1 MKIAPV
7 WGKMNCLNARSRAVG
22 TGLFLLV
29 NASLPLAALGQAPS
43 IALQS
48 PSETVIAGQC
58 ASFAVGANGSPAPS
72 YQWRQSTDGGNTW
85 TSLTDGN
92 GMIGIGTATLVI
104 AEATVPMSGNQFQAL
119 VTNASG
125 SAASAPVT
133 LTVSP
138 LPAGDVVAYAF
149 STLAGMAPGSADGT
163 GNASRFLN
171 PGAVAVDGAGNAYVA
186 DSGNSTIRKI
196 TPSGVVTTLAGSPGN
211 SGAADGT
218 GSAAQFNGP
227 QRVAVDGAGN
237 VYVADT
243 GNNTIRKI
251 TPGGVVKTMAGAPP
265 PFAPAGLTDGQG
277 RAARFNG
284 PWGVAVDGLGNVL
297 VADTGNFA
305 IRRITPSGAVTSVT
319 GGGNGYLD
327 GNGGSAAF
335 YGPKGVAVDAAGNLY
350 VADTGNDVIRKITP
364 TGAVTTLAGSPP
376 TANQGGVGMSPFSYH
391 PGSADGTG
399 GSAQFNGPQ
408 GVSVDS
414 SGNVYVADTGN
425 NTVRKITPAAVVTTL
440 AGSPPSPPT
449 KAKGSSILLYNP
461 AGSYGSA
468 DGTGGGARFANPL
481 GIAVDGAGNL
491 YVADTGNDTI
501 RKVTPA
507 GAVATLAGTA
517 VQGGD
522 NGTGGAAQFFYP
534 QGAAVDIAG
543 NLYVADSYN
552 HVIRKITPGGAVT
565 TLAGSPGTAG
575 STDGTGDAAL
585 FNCPSGVAVDG
596 TGNVYVGDTHND
608 TIRKITPAGV
618 VTTLAGSPG
627 NAGYADGTGSAAM
640 FFYPWGVAVDGSGNV
655 YVGDHYNDA
664 VRKVTPAGVVTTLA
678 GGPPPSGGSDTISS
692 FNSPSGV
699 ALDSSGNVYVADLFA
714 IQRVAPG
721 GTVTTLAGNEIAN
734 LGGISDGLGSAAQF
748 NGPQGLAIDGA
759 GNVYVAD
766 TGNNLIRKITP
777 EGFVTTIAGNPY
789 QVFATAIGEGGAATF
804 NGPCGIAVDGSG
816 TLYVA
821 ESQLPESLL
830 APPTTESAASDIRL
844 GIPLAVEP
852 PAITTQP
859 QSQTVTTGGT
869 VTLAVA
875 ATGNPPPAYQW
886 EIDGTP
892 IAGATGPTLTLSNVG
907 VTQAGTYLVLVTSEG
922 LNTLSNAAV
931 VTVETGGWLANLSAR
946 AYVAPALSPRDTL
959 IAGFVTAGPGA
970 KAVLVRGAGP
980 GLQQFGVTGFISNPS
995 LTIYSGATPGPTLTS
1010 WNPNLAATFTSLG
1023 AFPFTLGSNDT
1034 AALQSFS
1041 PGAYTAV
1048 VSSASTPVANGIAL
1062 AELYDADQG
1071 APTNRLIN
1079 ISARAYVGLGANILI
1094 GGFVVGGPSSE
1105 TVLVRGVGPGLGSFN
1120 LSGLLA
1126 EPLLAVYDSNP
1137 TNSASGPQLIA
1148 QIQGWGGP
1156 PLQGA
1161 STVAARIEPATA
1173 SDMSQAGAFSLAAGS
1188 ADSAMVLTLP
1198 PGAYT
1203 AEVSGA
1209 DGGAGIALVEI
1220 YELP

>member
-1 MKIAPV
+1 MKIAPA
-7 WGKMNCLNARSRAVG
+7 WSEMNSLNARTRAVG

-29 NASLPLAALGQAPS
+29 NAFLPLAASGQAPS

-58 ASFAVGANGSPAPS
+58 ASFAVGANGSPAPT
-72 YQWRQSTDGGNTW
+72 YQWQQSTDGGNTW
-85 TSLTDGN
+85 TNLTEGN
-92 GMIGIGTATLVI
+92 GMIGTGTATLVI
-104 AEATVPMSGNQFQAL
+104 AEATVPMSGSQFQAL
-119 VTNASG
+119 VANASG
-125 SAASAPVT
+125 SAASAPVA
-133 LTVSP
+133 LTVTP
-138 LPAGDVVAYAF
+138 LPVGDVVAYNF
-149 STLAGMAPGSADGT
+149 GILAGMAPGSADGT
-163 GNASRFLN
+163 GGSARFLN
-171 PGAVAVDGAGNAYVA
+171 PGALALDAVGNAYVA

-218 GSAAQFNGP
+218 GGAARFNGP
-227 QRVAVDGAGN
+227 QGVAVDGSGN

-251 TPGGVVKTMAGAPP
+251 TPGGVVTTLAGAPP
-265 PFAPAGLTDGQG
+265 PFAPAGLADGQG

-284 PWGVAVDGLGNVL
+284 PWGVAVDGSGNVL
-297 VADTGNFA
+297 VADTGNFV
-305 IRRITPSGAVTSVT
+305 IRRITPAGAVTSVT
-319 GGGNGYLD
+319 SGGNGYLD
-327 GNGGSAAF
+327 GNGSSAAF
-335 YGPKGVAVDAAGNLY
+335 DGPKGVAVDSAGNLY
-350 VADTGNDVIRKITP
+350 VADTGNDVIRKIASN
-364 TGAVTTLAGSPP
+364 GVVTTLAGSPP
-376 TANQGGVGMSPFSYH
+376 TANVVNGMAPFLYH

-414 SGNVYVADTGN
+414 AGNVYVADTGN
-425 NTVRKITPAAVVTTL
+425 NTVRKITPAGAVTTL

-468 DGTGGGARFANPL
+468 DGTGSGARFANL
-481 GIAVDGAGNL
+481 FGIAVDGAGNL
-491 YVADTGNDTI
+491 YVADTGNNTI

-522 NGTGGAAQFFYP
+522 NGTVGAAQFFYP

-552 HVIRKITPGGAVT
+552 HAIRKITPGGSVT
-565 TLAGSPGTAG
+565 TLAGTVGMAG
-575 STDGTGDAAL
+575 STDGTGGAAL

-596 TGNVYVGDTHND
+596 TGNVYVADTHND

-627 NAGYADGTGSAAM
+627 NAGYADGTGSAAQ
-640 FFYPWGVAVDGSGNV
+640 FFYPWGVAVDGSGYV
-655 YVGDHYNDA
+655 YVADHYNDA

-678 GGPPPSGGSDTISS
+678 GGPLPSGGSDTAPP
-692 FNSPSGV
+692 FNLPSGV

-721 GTVTTLAGNEIAN
+721 GTVATLAGNEYAN
-734 LGGISDGLGSAAQF
+734 MGGISDGLGSVAQF

-777 EGFVTTIAGNPY
+777 GGFVTTIAGSPDS
-789 QVFATAIGEGGAATF
+789 VFATADGVGGAAQF

-821 ESQLPESLL
+821 ESQLAGNPM
-830 APPTTESAASDIRL
+830 APPTTESAVSDIRL
-844 GIPLAVEP
+844 GIPLAVEL
-852 PAITTQP
+852 PAITSQP
-859 QSQTVTTGGT
+859 QSQTVNSGDT

-875 ATGNPPPAYQW
+875 ASGNPPPAYQW
-886 EIDGTP
+886 EFGGMP

-907 VTQAGTYLVLVTSEG
+907 ATQAGVYSVLVTARG
-922 LNTLSNAAV
+922 FTALSNAAV
-931 VTVETGGWLANLSAR
+931 VTVGTRGWLANLSAR
-946 AYVAPALSPRDTL
+946 AYVAPTLSPRDML

-970 KAVLVRGAGP
+970 KSVLARGAGP

-995 LTIYSGATPGPTLTS
+995 LTIYSGSTPGLTLTS
-1010 WNPNLAATFTSLG
+1010 WNPNLAAMFTSLG
-1023 AFPFTLGSNDT
+1023 AFPFAVGSNDT

-1048 VSSASTPVANGIAL
+1048 VSSASTPAANGIAL

-1071 APTNRLIN
+1071 APSNRLVN
-1079 ISARAYVGLGANILI
+1079 LSARAYVGLGANILI
-1094 GGFVVGGPSSE
+1094 GGFIVGGPSSE
-1105 TVLVRGVGPGLGSFN
+1105 TVLVRGVGPGLGSLN
-1120 LSGLLA
+1120 LSGFLA

-1137 TNSASGPQLIA
+1137 THSASGPQLIA

-1156 PLQGA
+1156 PMQGA
-1161 STVAARIEPATA
+1161 SAVAARIEPATA
-1173 SDMSQAGAFSLAAGS
+1173 SDMSQAGAFSLTAGS

-1209 DGGAGIALVEI
+1209 DGGSGIALVEI